1 MEKVM
6 QSKPRLRLETLEG
19 RDVPTAAG
27 LYAVGGGPGGAPRVK
42 VFDTNTGTLLGDFQA
57 FEANFSGGV
66 NVAVGDVN
74 NDGLAD
80 VVVGAGQ
87 GGGPRVRVIDGRAF
101 RGTLGFP
108 QAP

>member
-1 MEKVM
+1 MRA
-6 QSKPRLRLETLEG
+6 KPRLGLETLEG

-27 LYAVGGGPGGAPRVK
+27 LYAVGGGPGGSPRVQ
-42 VFDTNTGTLLGDFQA
+42 VFDTTSGALLGDFQA
-57 FEANFSGGV
+57 FEPDFSGGV

-87 GGGPRVRVIDGRAF
+87 GGGPRVRVISGQAF
-101 RGTLGFP
+101 RGILG
-108 QAP
+108 